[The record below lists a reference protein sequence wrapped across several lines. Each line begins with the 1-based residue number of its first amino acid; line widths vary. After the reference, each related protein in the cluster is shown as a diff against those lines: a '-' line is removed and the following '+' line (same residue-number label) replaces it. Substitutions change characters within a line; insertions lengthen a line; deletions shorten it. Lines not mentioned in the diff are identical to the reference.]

1 MELMVRVAGKK
12 YNVGKLTERSKPE
25 TCKTYYQ
32 AFVKLIDEHLKPNAR
47 TYDDME
53 FRLNHLWKYDVNEV
67 FVYNKTAIDKILKIL
82 YTKPG

>member
-1 MELMVRVAGKK
+1 
-12 YNVGKLTERSKPE
+12 
-25 TCKTYYQ
+25 
-32 AFVKLIDEHLKPNAR
+32 LIDEHLKPNAR

-53 FRLNHLWKYDVNEV
+53 FRLNHLWTYDVNEV